1 MTHKDKGLPD
11 ERDWVKEAGRGPGR
25 PSRDLSDGDEDPLYV
40 RIANDIEKQIHQGK
54 LVPGDRIGS
63 QTELAQQYN
72 VSITTSRKAHEAL
85 RTRHL
90 AHTVAGAGTFV
101 GPEDTTPAPQVM
113 PTYLVIADELA
124 TRIRAG
130 DIPPGRQIPSRR
142 MLAKRFQTSLV
153 TAGEAT
159 AALREKNWVY
169 TIADTGSYVTPAE
182 KWPSEQEWHKTIA
195 RHRGRREEK

>member
-1 MTHKDKGLPD
+1 MTGRNEAVPGGQ
-11 ERDWVKEAGRGPGR
+11 DWVKETGRGPGR
-25 PSRDLSDGDEDPLYV
+25 PPRGAAEGDEDPLYV
-40 RIANDIEKQIHQGK
+40 RIANDIEKLIHQGK

-85 RTRHL
+85 RTRKL

-101 GPEDTTPAPQVM
+101 GPEDTTPAPAVM
-113 PTYLVIADELA
+113 PAYLVIADELA

-130 DIPPGRQIPSRR
+130 DIPAGGQIPSRR

-159 AALREKNWVY
+159 AVLREKGWVY
-169 TIADTGSYVTPAE
+169 TVADMGSFVTSAE
-182 KWPSEQEWHKTIA
+182 RWPSEQEWQKTIA
-195 RHRGRREEK
+195 RHRGRREER